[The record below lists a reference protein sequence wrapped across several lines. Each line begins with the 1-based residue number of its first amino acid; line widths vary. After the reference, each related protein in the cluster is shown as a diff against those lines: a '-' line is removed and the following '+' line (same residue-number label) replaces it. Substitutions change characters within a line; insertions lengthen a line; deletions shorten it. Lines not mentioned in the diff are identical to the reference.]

1 MSLLVLLMG
10 LCVGILVG
18 LFGIGGGLV
27 LVPALVYLLGMEQH
41 MAQGTSLFILLPPLG
56 LGALMAYWKRGQVD
70 LRAGILCALGML
82 LGSYA
87 GSLIAMPIGSMR
99 LKGAFGCFLM
109 ISAALLW
116 RKTRQQSAAPEL
128 QSVAVASSPPSLL
141 WQLGILAMAGV
152 CGIAAGLFGAGGGVL
167 LVPFLGLLFD
177 YEQLHAQGTSLIA
190 LVPPT
195 GALAVLSYWHAG
207 NVSAHIGL
215 LLMPGIFLGGIAGS
229 RLADMFQPR
238 RMRQIF
244 AAVILALGAWE
255 AYSGWLS

>member
-1 MSLLVLLMG
+1 MSLLVILMG

-27 LVPALVYLLGMEQH
+27 LVPALALLLGMEQH

-56 LGALMAYWKRGQVD
+56 LGALAAYWKRGQVD

-87 GSLIAMPIGSMR
+87 GSLIAMPIGSTK

-109 ISAALLW
+109 ISAVLLW
-116 RKTRQQSAAPEL
+116 RKTLLQSVVAGEKSAAPASL
-128 QSVAVASSPPSLL
+128 WRQLAILVVA
-141 WQLGILAMAGV
+141 AG

-167 LVPFLGLLFD
+167 LVPALGLFFD
-177 YEQLHAQGTSLIA
+177 FDQLHAQGTSLIA

-207 NVSAHIGL
+207 NISWRVGL

-229 RLADMFQPR
+229 RLADVLHPR

-244 AAVILALGAWE
+244 AAVILVLGAWQ
-255 AYSGWLS
+255 AYSSWFS

>member
-1 MSLLVLLMG
+1 MSLLVILLG

-56 LGALMAYWKRGQVD
+56 LGALLAYWKRGQVD
-70 LRAGILCALGML
+70 LRAGLLCALGML
-82 LGSYA
+82 GGSYA
-87 GSLIAMPIGSMR
+87 GSLIAMPIRPMQ
-99 LKGAFGCFLM
+99 LKGAFGCFL
-109 ISAALLW
+109 ILSAVLLW
-116 RKTRQQSAAPEL
+116 RKTQLQPTAVAGQFFAP
-128 QSVAVASSPPSLL
+128 ASSPVSLL
-141 WQLGILAMAGV
+141 RQLAILAVATV

-207 NVSAHIGL
+207 KVSGHIGL

-229 RLADMFQPR
+229 RIADMLQPR

-244 AAVILALGAWE
+244 AAIVLALGAWE
-255 AYSGWLS
+255 AYSGWFS